1 MSEKR
6 YIISDASKLVD
17 VESHVLRYW
26 EEELEIKIPRNEM
39 GHRYYTEFHIK
50 LLQRIKLLKEQGFGL
65 KAIKMLMPELMEGKD
80 VTEKAQELLKETIPA
95 EGQAMEEKE
104 TNVAAVK
111 EQSLVSQT
119 ETMSKMEQFQ
129 VILGEIVS
137 QALRDNNEELS
148 KSVSHRVS
156 DNVIKEMDYLM
167 RMKEEQEEARYKKL
181 DETIRSYQKG
191 RNEAA
196 AAKAEKRR
204 KHKLFGKK
212 KAEKTAK

>member
-1 MSEKR
+1 MSDKR

-26 EEELEIKIPRNEM
+26 EEELEIKIPRNEL

-80 VTEKAQELLKETIPA
+80 VTEKAQELLKETLA
-95 EGQAMEEKE
+95 EEEQAGDKDMLAVSEKN
-104 TNVAAVK
+104 TAV
-111 EQSLVSQT
+111 QT
-119 ETMSKMEQFQ
+119 ETLTKMEQFQ
-129 VILGEIVS
+129 TILGEIIG

-148 KSVSHRVS
+148 KSVSHQVS
-156 DNVIKEMDYLM
+156 DHVIKEMDYLM

-191 RNEAA
+191 RTEAA
-196 AAKAEKRR
+196 AAKAERRHSLFKKR
-204 KHKLFGKK
+204 K
-212 KAEKTAK
+212 